1 MTQNKN
7 ILACDNRDFLINNC
21 FVCRRQLV
29 QALLG
34 LILVQDNLFLEVI
47 VVFLEPILG
56 NWFPL
61 ASVTTVR
68 HSQNSC
74 EQDQKKPQRGTLLDC
89 LLPRVTV

>member
-21 FVCRRQLV
+21 FVCSRQLV

-47 VVFLEPILG
+47 VALLEPILG

-61 ASVTTVR
+61 ASLTTVR
-68 HSQNSC
+68 C
-74 EQDQKKPQRGTLLDC
+74 LKK
-89 LLPRVTV
+89 

>member
-21 FVCRRQLV
+21 FVCSRQLV

-47 VVFLEPILG
+47 VALLEPILG

-61 ASVTTVR
+61 ASLTTVR
-68 HSQNSC
+68 CLKNSC
-74 EQDQKKPQRGTLLDC
+74 EQDRKNQRSTILDGLL
-89 LLPRVTV
+89 RHVTV